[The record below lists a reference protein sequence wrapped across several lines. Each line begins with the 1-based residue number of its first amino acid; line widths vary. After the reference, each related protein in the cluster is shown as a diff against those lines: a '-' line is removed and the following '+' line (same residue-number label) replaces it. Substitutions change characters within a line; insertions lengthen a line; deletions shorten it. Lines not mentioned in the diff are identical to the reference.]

1 MRNPNQ
7 QSDGT
12 SKVIAAIASATDKPF
27 QVAYKATLGV
37 AMAQL
42 TALAAVV
49 AAGALLLGLAVV
61 AYKLL
66 G

>member
-1 MRNPNQ
+1 MRNQ

-37 AMAQL
+37 ALAQL
-42 TALAAVV
+42 TVLGIALA
-49 AAGALLLGLAVV
+49 GLSVLV
-61 AYKLL
+61 GLVILTVKYL
-66 G
+66 